1 MARNF
6 RELQAKMS
14 PEARAKSMAQAQRTL
29 ELMTLH
35 ELRRARKLS
44 QTELAEGMHISQG
57 DVSRIEIRSGMKIST
72 LDNFVNALGGKMEIH
87 AIFPE
92 KTVTLMMNHDEAR
105 FEGSQTY

>member
-14 PEARAKSMAQAQRTL
+14 PEARAKSEAQAQRAL

-35 ELRRARKLS
+35 ELRRERKLS
-44 QTELAEGMHISQG
+44 QTELANGMHLSQG
-57 DVSRIEIRSGMKIST
+57 DISRIENRSDMKLST
-72 LDNFVNALGGKMEIH
+72 LDNFVNALGGTLEIH

-92 KTVTLMMNHDEAR
+92 KTIALTMGHEEA
-105 FEGSQTY
+105 